1 MRTQDE
7 LWAEIYRLFDAGRRE
22 EAEAVLER
30 IEPVSM
36 DWSEVLHNAPI
47 DDEPLT
53 PTQLERLEAADQ
65 LRQRAS
71 LARLKTG

>member
-1 MRTQDE
+1 
-7 LWAEIYRLFDAGRRE
+7 
-22 EAEAVLER
+22 
-30 IEPVSM
+30 M

-53 PTQLERLEAADQ
+53 PKQLERLEAADQ